1 MSLHLPPSPG
11 TLASCRREG
20 RFFIHSPAG
29 CRRSQFRRQR
39 IRGMRIRVT
48 DVLDL
53 LEAGHTPVQVID
65 ELPGLEL
72 DDVRASV
79 AYARRRVDHPVLTG
93 T

>member
-1 MSLHLPPSPG
+1 
-11 TLASCRREG
+11 
-20 RFFIHSPAG
+20 
-29 CRRSQFRRQR
+29 
-39 IRGMRIRVT
+39 MRIRVT